1 MSYKWNALWIVS
13 IAVFVAFFLS
23 YQFSIESDRSGL
35 RPEGIKIIYTE
46 NFPIHEVQFY
56 VDTTNRPHTIRF
68 ESVSDVDLSTKAAL
82 VAVVLPYRGIVI
94 DHSNWHFKEIGE
106 KFVFAKEYNCTE
118 ENPCIFTENNQFFS
132 FGLDELIDQ
141 KKGETHKIS
150 IQFLDTAASSEVKN
164 FVSTYYAENLPLD
177 NSFELESSKITV
189 FINEAS
195 DDIEPLPATP
205 IRFGEVGNRLVW
217 EIESGILHQLKW
229 ENPVERKQIFDMVL
243 YSAVYGIAL
252 AILNL
257 IMFAWS
263 QRIKVLS
270 LIKNKMEFEKHE
282 KGKVVGKIIVTILIL
297 IAVIVSSLLGAYL
310 SNPYLFGIIVPQLTD
325 DDEDGIPN
333 NVDSCP
339 DQPETLNDFR
349 DSDGCP
355 DKKFPP
361 PNQILT
367 STGDYK
373 ISLIKEIVTN
383 PQIVNSLRSDNEKYI
398 SMQKPYSYML
408 QKEIE
413 WVEAGGKLTPFMRSF
428 IDNHASEFLNGTRFT
443 PSENFGEIVF
453 GELILTNS
461 FGANTAITTKT
472 DNFDQGSEE
481 WWQITEQ
488 HGLYVKSCEWDDSAV
503 MWSEDISIRID
514 DNGKI
519 LGVLNV
525 ATPCDVLEK

>member
-23 YQFSIESDRSGL
+23 YQISIESDRSGL

-46 NFPIHEVQFY
+46 NFPMHEVQFY
-56 VDTTNRPHTIRF
+56 VDTTKRPHTIRF
-68 ESVSDVDLSTKAAL
+68 ESVSDVDLNNKPAL
-82 VAVVLPYRGIVI
+82 VAVVLPYRGTVI
-94 DHSNWHFKEIGE
+94 DHSNWHHKEIGE

-141 KKGETHKIS
+141 KKGETHKVS
-150 IQFLDTAASSEVKN
+150 LQFLDTAASSKVKN
-164 FVSTYYAENLPLD
+164 FVSTFYAENLPLD
-177 NSFELESSKITV
+177 NSFDLESSKITV
-189 FINEAS
+189 FINEVS

-229 ENPVERKQIFDMVL
+229 ENPVERKQIFDMVF
-243 YSAVYGIAL
+243 YSAVYGIGL

-263 QRIKVLS
+263 QRIKALS
-270 LIKNKMEFEKHE
+270 VIKNKMEFEKHI
-282 KGKVVGKIIVTILIL
+282 VGKILVSILII

-310 SNPYLFGIIVPQLTD
+310 SNPDIFVKYFPQLNDSDGDGIIYD
-325 DDEDGIPN
+325 
-333 NVDSCP
+333 VDSCP
-339 DQPETLNDFR
+339 DQPETLNDFQ
-349 DSDGCP
+349 DLDGCP

-367 STGDYK
+367 FIGEHK
-373 ISLIKEIVTN
+373 ISLIKEIVAD
-383 PQIVNSLRSDNEKYI
+383 PKMVDALRSDNVKYL
-398 SMQKPYSYML
+398 SMKKPNSYIH

-428 IDNHASEFLNGTRFT
+428 IDNHVSEFLNGTRVIQ
-443 PSENFGEIVF
+443 SENFGEIIF
-453 GELILTNS
+453 GELIVTNS

-472 DNFDQGSEE
+472 DNFDQGIEE

-488 HGLYVKSCEWDDSAV
+488 HGLYVKSCEWDDSAE

-514 DNGKI
+514 DDGII